1 MKRKSVFLILVVASI
16 LLLSPAWRTPQS
28 KGDFPATVI
37 KVVRSVDKKGPT
49 TGWQK
54 ALLADQLHSGYELKT
69 DKGSFAMIKFPD
81 ETKIIV
87 RQNSIVSIKAKVQGR
102 QVLDRSIY
110 MSRGNV
116 AFDVKKQAT
125 EQFRFSSPISVA
137 SIRGTQGGYS
147 TSEDSVDQLII
158 NEGLATLTNLLSHL
172 SQDVSTGQIGI
183 TYGNGQIN
191 VQNSTPGQQQQG
203 NVDNTGLG
211 SGEQGGNQGQ
221 GGSQKVKRQ
230 LRIPGEDK
238 DGHKKTIIFEWE
250 E

>member
-16 LLLSPAWRTPQS
+16 LMLSPAWRTPQD

-37 KVVRSVDKKGPT
+37 KVIRSVDKKSPT

-54 ALLADQLHSGYELKT
+54 ALLADQLHSGYELRT
-69 DKGSFAMIKFPD
+69 EQGSFAMIKFPD

-87 RQNSIVSIKAKVQGR
+87 RQNSVVSVKAQVRGR

-110 MSRGNV
+110 MARGNV

-147 TSEDSVDQLII
+147 SGADSVDQLII

-183 TYGNGQIN
+183 TYGDGHID
-191 VQNSTPGQQQQG
+191 VHNSTHDQQQQG
-203 NVDNTGLG
+203 DIGNTGLG
-211 SGEQGGNQGQ
+211 GQGGNEGQ
-221 GGSQKVKRQ
+221 GGKVKRQ
-230 LRIPGEDK
+230 IRIPGQDK
-238 DGHKKTIIFEWE
+238 DGHTKTIIFEWE

>member
-1 MKRKSVFLILVVASI
+1 MKRKNVFLMLVVVSI
-16 LLLSPAWRTPQS
+16 FLLSPAWKAPQD
-28 KGDFPATVI
+28 KGDFPATII
-37 KVVRSVDKKGPT
+37 KVVRSVNKKSPT

-69 DKGSFAMIKFPD
+69 EKGSFAMIKFPD

-87 RQNSIVSIKAKVQGR
+87 RQNSIVSVKAQVKGR
-102 QVLDRSIY
+102 EVLDRSIY
-110 MSRGNV
+110 MQRGNL

-147 TSEDSVDQLII
+147 SSADSIDQLII

-172 SQDVSTGQIGI
+172 SQDVSSGQIGI
-183 TYGNGQIN
+183 TYGNGQVN
-191 VQNSTPGQQQQG
+191 VQNSTPQQQQVGDVG
-203 NVDNTGLG
+203 NSGLG
-211 SGEQGGNQGQ
+211 DQGGQGQ
-221 GGSQKVKRQ
+221 GGTQKTKHL

>member
-1 MKRKSVFLILVVASI
+1 MKRKSVFLVLIVASI
-16 LLLSPAWRTPQS
+16 FLLSPAWRTPQS

-37 KVVRSVDKKGPT
+37 KVVRSVDKKSPT

-54 ALLADQLHSGYELKT
+54 ALLADQLHSGYELRT
-69 DKGSFAMIKFPD
+69 EKGSFAMIKFPD

-87 RQNSIVSIKAKVQGR
+87 RQNSIVSIKAQVQGR

-125 EQFRFSSPISVA
+125 EEFRFSSPISVA

-147 TSEDSVDQLII
+147 TSVDSVDQLII

-183 TYGNGQIN
+183 TYGNGQIE
-191 VQNSTPGQQQQG
+191 VHNSTPGQQQEG
-203 NVDNTGLG
+203 DVGNTGLEG
-211 SGEQGGNQGQ
+211 QGGNQGQ
-221 GGSQKVKRQ
+221 GGTQKAKRQ

>member
-1 MKRKSVFLILVVASI
+1 MKRKSVFLILIVASI
-16 LLLSPAWRTPQS
+16 LMLSPAWRTPQD

-37 KVVRSVDKKGPT
+37 KVIRGVDKKSPT

-54 ALLADQLHSGYELKT
+54 ALLADQLHSGYELRT
-69 DKGSFAMIKFPD
+69 EQGSFAMIKFPD

-87 RQNSIVSIKAKVQGR
+87 RQNSIVQVKARVQGR

-110 MSRGNV
+110 MQQGNV

-125 EQFRFSSPISVA
+125 EQFSFSSPISVA

-147 TSEDSVDQLII
+147 AGADSVDQLII

-183 TYGNGQIN
+183 TYGNGQIQ
-191 VQNSTPGQQQQG
+191 VHNSTHDQQQQG
-203 NVDNTGLG
+203 DIGNTGLG
-211 SGEQGGNQGQ
+211 QGGNEGQ
-221 GGSQKVKRQ
+221 GGKVKRQ

-238 DGHKKTIIFEWE
+238 NGNKKTIIFEWE

>member
-1 MKRKSVFLILVVASI
+1 MKRKSTFLILIVASI
-16 LLLSPAWRTPQS
+16 LMLSPAWRTPQN

-37 KVVRSVDKKGPT
+37 KVVKSVDKKSPT
-49 TGWQK
+49 SGWQK
-54 ALLADQLHSGYELKT
+54 ALLADQLHSGYELRT
-69 DKGSFAMIKFPD
+69 EQGSFAMIKFPD

-87 RQNSIVSIKAKVQGR
+87 RQNSIVSVKAKVQGR

-110 MSRGNV
+110 MPRGSV

-147 TSEDSVDQLII
+147 SGADSVDQLII

-191 VQNSTPGQQQQG
+191 VNKSTPDQQEQG
-203 NVDNTGLG
+203 NIGNTGLG
-211 SGEQGGNQGQ
+211 DQGGNQG
-221 GGSQKVKRQ
+221 GTQKTKRQ
-230 LRIPGEDK
+230 IRIPGEDK

>member
-1 MKRKSVFLILVVASI
+1 MKRKSVFLILVVVS
-16 LLLSPAWRTPQS
+16 LFLLSPAWKAPQD

-37 KVVRSVDKKGPT
+37 KVVKSVDKKSPT

-54 ALLADQLHSGYELKT
+54 ALLADQLHSGYELRT
-69 DKGSFAMIKFPD
+69 EQGSFAMIKFPD

-87 RQNSIVSIKAKVQGR
+87 RQNSIVQVKAQVQGR

-110 MSRGNV
+110 MTKGNV

-147 TSEDSVDQLII
+147 SGADSVDQLII

-172 SQDVSTGQIGI
+172 SQDVSSGQIGI
-183 TYGNGQIN
+183 TYGNGQIL
-191 VQNSTPGQQQQG
+191 VQNSNPDQKQQG
-203 NVDNTGLG
+203 DIGNTGLG
-211 SGEQGGNQGQ
+211 GQGGNQGQ
-221 GGSQKVKRQ
+221 GGQKSKHQ
-230 LRIPGEDK
+230 LRIPGQDK
-238 DGHKKTIIFEWE
+238 DGHNKTIIFEWE

>member
-1 MKRKSVFLILVVASI
+1 MKRKSIFLILIVVSI
-16 LLLSPAWRTPQS
+16 LMLSPAWRIPQD

-37 KVVRSVDKKGPT
+37 KVIRSVDKKSPT
-49 TGWQK
+49 EGWQK
-54 ALLADQLHSGYELKT
+54 ALLADQLHSGYELRT
-69 DKGSFAMIKFPD
+69 EQGSFALIKFPD
-81 ETKIIV
+81 DTKIIV
-87 RQNSIVSIKAKVQGR
+87 RQNSIVQIKAQVQGR

-110 MSRGNV
+110 MQRGNV

-147 TSEDSVDQLII
+147 SSSTDSVDQLII

-183 TYGNGQIN
+183 TNGNGQIT
-191 VQNSTPGQQQQG
+191 VHNSTKDQQQQG
-203 NVDNTGLG
+203 DINNNGLG
-211 SGEQGGNQGQ
+211 NDQGGNNNNQ
-221 GGSQKVKRQ
+221 GGKTKRQ
-230 LRIPGEDK
+230 LRIPGQDK
-238 DGHKKTIIFEWE
+238 NGHQETLIFEWE

>member
-1 MKRKSVFLILVVASI
+1 MKRKSTFLILIVASI
-16 LLLSPAWRTPQS
+16 LMLSPAWRTPQN

-37 KVVRSVDKKGPT
+37 KVIKSVDKKSPT
-49 TGWQK
+49 SGWQK
-54 ALLADQLHSGYELKT
+54 ALLADQLHSGYELRT
-69 DKGSFAMIKFPD
+69 EQGSFAMIKFPD

-87 RQNSIVSIKAKVQGR
+87 RQNSIVSVKAKVQGR

-110 MSRGNV
+110 MPRGSV

-147 TSEDSVDQLII
+147 SGADSVDQLII

-191 VQNSTPGQQQQG
+191 VNKSTPDQQEQG
-203 NVDNTGLG
+203 NIGNTGLG
-211 SGEQGGNQGQ
+211 DQGGNQG
-221 GGSQKVKRQ
+221 GTQKTKRQ
-230 LRIPGEDK
+230 IRIPGEDK

>member
-1 MKRKSVFLILVVASI
+1 MKRKSTFLILVVSSI
-16 LLLSPAWRTPQS
+16 FLLSPAWRTPQD

-37 KVVRSVDKKGPT
+37 KVVKSVDKKSLT

-54 ALLADQLHSGYELKT
+54 ALLADQLHSGYQLRTEQ
-69 DKGSFAMIKFPD
+69 GSFAMIKFPD

-87 RQNSIVSIKAKVQGR
+87 RQNSIVEVKAQVQGR
-102 QVLDRSIY
+102 QVLDRSVF
-110 MSRGNV
+110 MTRGNV

-125 EQFRFSSPISVA
+125 EQFRFSSPVSVA

-147 TSEDSVDQLII
+147 SGADSVDQLII

-183 TYGNGQIN
+183 SYGNGHID
-191 VQNSTPGQQQQG
+191 VHNSSHDEQQQG
-203 NVDNTGLG
+203 DIGNTGLG
-211 SGEQGGNQGQ
+211 QGGTQGQ
-221 GGSQKVKRQ
+221 GGAKTKKQI
-230 LRIPGEDK
+230 RIPGEDK
-238 DGHKKTIIFEWE
+238 DGHQKTIIFEWE

>member
-1 MKRKSVFLILVVASI
+1 MKRKSVYFVLVVASV
-16 LLLSPAWRTPQS
+16 LMLSPAWRTPQD

-37 KVVRSVDKKGPT
+37 KVVRSVDKKGPA

-54 ALLADQLHSGYELKT
+54 ALLADQLHSGYELRT
-69 DKGSFAMIKFPD
+69 EQGSFAMIKFPD

-87 RQNSIVSIKAKVQGR
+87 RQNSIVQVKAQVQGR

-116 AFDVKKQAT
+116 AFDVKKQKT

-137 SIRGTQGGYS
+137 SIRGTRGGYS
-147 TSEDSVDQLII
+147 SSADSVDQLII

-183 TYGNGQIN
+183 TYGNGQLD
-191 VQNSTPGQQQQG
+191 VHNSTHDQQNQG
-203 NVDNTGLG
+203 DIDNTGLG
-211 SGEQGGNQGQ
+211 GDQGGNQG
-221 GGSQKVKRQ
+221 GQKTKRQ
-230 LRIPGEDK
+230 IRIPGEDK
-238 DGHKKTIIFEWE
+238 DGHKKTVIFEWE

>member
-1 MKRKSVFLILVVASI
+1 MKRKSVFLILIVASI
-16 LLLSPAWRTPQS
+16 LMLSPAWRTPQN

-54 ALLADQLHSGYELKT
+54 ALLADQLHSGYELRT
-69 DKGSFAMIKFPD
+69 EQGSFAMIKFPD

-87 RQNSIVSIKAKVQGR
+87 RQNSIVQVKAQVQGR

-110 MSRGNV
+110 MSKGNV
-116 AFDVKKQAT
+116 AFDVKKQKT

-147 TSEDSVDQLII
+147 TSADSVDQLII

-183 TYGNGQIN
+183 TYGDGK
-191 VQNSTPGQQQQG
+191 VEVHNSTHDQQEQG
-203 NVDNTGLG
+203 DIGNTGLG
-211 SGEQGGNQGQ
+211 DQGGNQGQ
-221 GGSQKVKRQ
+221 GGTQKTKRQ
-230 LRIPGEDK
+230 IRIPGEDK

>member
-1 MKRKSVFLILVVASI
+1 MKRKSVYLILVVTSI
-16 LLLSPAWRTPQS
+16 LMLSPAWRTPQD

-37 KVVRSVDKKGPT
+37 KVVKSVDKKSPT

-54 ALLADQLHSGYELKT
+54 ALLADQLHSGYELRT
-69 DKGSFAMIKFPD
+69 EQGSFAMIKFPD

-87 RQNSIVSIKAKVQGR
+87 RQNSIVSVKAKVQGK
-102 QVLDRSIY
+102 QVLDRSVY
-110 MSRGNV
+110 MERGNV

-147 TSEDSVDQLII
+147 TGADSVDQLII

-183 TYGNGQIN
+183 TYGNGQID
-191 VQNSTPGQQQQG
+191 VHKSTGDQQQQG
-203 NVDNTGLG
+203 DIGNTGLG
-211 SGEQGGNQGQ
+211 QGGNQGQ
-221 GGSQKVKRQ
+221 GGTKTKRQ
-230 LRIPGEDK
+230 IRIPGQDK
-238 DGHKKTIIFEWE
+238 DGHTKTIIFEWE

>member
-1 MKRKSVFLILVVASI
+1 MKRKSTFLILIVVGI
-16 LLLSPAWRTPQS
+16 LMLSPAWRVPQD

-37 KVVRSVDKKGPT
+37 KVIKSVDKKAPA

-54 ALLADQLHSGYELKT
+54 ALLADQLHSGYQLKT
-69 DKGSFAMIKFPD
+69 EQGSFAMIKFPD
-81 ETKIIV
+81 ETKIVV
-87 RQNSIVSIKAKVQGR
+87 RQNSIVEVKAQVQGR

-147 TSEDSVDQLII
+147 SGADSVDQLII

-191 VQNSTPGQQQQG
+191 VQTSTHDQQQQG
-203 NVDNTGLG
+203 DIGNTGLG
-211 SGEQGGNQGQ
+211 GQGGNQDQ
-221 GGSQKVKRQ
+221 GGKNKRQ
-230 LRIPGEDK
+230 LRIPGQDK
-238 DGHKKTIIFEWE
+238 DGHQKTLIFEWE

>member
-1 MKRKSVFLILVVASI
+1 MKRKSAFLIVIVTSI
-16 LLLSPAWRTPQS
+16 LTLSPAWRTPQN
-28 KGDFPATVI
+28 KDDFPATVI
-37 KVVRSVDKKGPT
+37 KVIKSVDKKSPT
-49 TGWQK
+49 SGWQK
-54 ALLADQLHSGYELKT
+54 ALLADQLHSGYELRT
-69 DKGSFAMIKFPD
+69 EQGSFAMIKFPD

-87 RQNSIVSIKAKVQGR
+87 RQNSIVSVKAKVQGR

-110 MSRGNV
+110 MPRGSV

-147 TSEDSVDQLII
+147 SGADSVDQLII

-191 VQNSTPGQQQQG
+191 VNKSTPDQQEQG
-203 NVDNTGLG
+203 NIGNTGLG
-211 SGEQGGNQGQ
+211 DQGGNQG
-221 GGSQKVKRQ
+221 GTQKTKRQ
-230 LRIPGEDK
+230 IRIPGEDK
-238 DGHKKTIIFEWE
+238 DGHQKTIIFEWE

>member
-1 MKRKSVFLILVVASI
+1 MKRKSLFLILIVASI
-16 LLLSPAWRTPQS
+16 LMLSPAWRTPQV

-37 KVVRSVDKKGPT
+37 KVVKSVDKKGPAA
-49 TGWQK
+49 GWQK
-54 ALLADQLHSGYELKT
+54 ALLADQLHSGYQLRTEQ
-69 DKGSFAMIKFPD
+69 GSFAMIKFPD

-87 RQNSIVSIKAKVQGR
+87 RQNSVVEVKAQVQGR

-110 MSRGNV
+110 MSKGNI

-147 TSEDSVDQLII
+147 TGADSVDQLII

-183 TYGNGQIN
+183 TYGNGQIT
-191 VQNSTPGQQQQG
+191 VHNSTHNQQQQG
-203 NVDNTGLG
+203 DIGNTGL
-211 SGEQGGNQGQ
+211 SDQGGNQGQ
-221 GGSQKVKRQ
+221 GGKTKRQ

>member
-1 MKRKSVFLILVVASI
+1 MKRKSVFLILIVVSI
-16 LLLSPAWRTPQS
+16 LMLSPAWRVPQD

-37 KVVRSVDKKGPT
+37 KVIKSVDKKAPS

-54 ALLADQLHSGYELKT
+54 ALLADQLHSGYELRT
-69 DKGSFAMIKFPD
+69 EQGSFAMIKFPD

-87 RQNSIVSIKAKVQGR
+87 RQNSIVQVKAQVQGR
-102 QVLDRSIY
+102 QVLDRNIY
-110 MSRGNV
+110 MTRGNV

-147 TSEDSVDQLII
+147 SGADSVDQLII

-183 TYGNGQIN
+183 TYGDGHID
-191 VQNSTPGQQQQG
+191 VHNSSHDQQQQG
-203 NVDNTGLG
+203 DIGNTGLG
-211 SGEQGGNQGQ
+211 GQGGNDGQ
-221 GGSQKVKRQ
+221 GGKTKRQ
-230 LRIPGEDK
+230 LRIPGQDK
-238 DGHKKTIIFEWE
+238 DGHQRTIIFEWE